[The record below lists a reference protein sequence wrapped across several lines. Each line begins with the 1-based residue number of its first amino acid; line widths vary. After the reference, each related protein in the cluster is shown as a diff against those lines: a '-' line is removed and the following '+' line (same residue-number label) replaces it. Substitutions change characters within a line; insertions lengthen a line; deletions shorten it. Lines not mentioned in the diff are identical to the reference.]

1 MAQKKKP
8 QKNSR
13 YNNLDNIKEPGGV
26 QIPYEFL
33 QCTKD
38 LSHKAFCIGVS
49 LYAYWQEEGEMEK
62 PRRRRINYVESI
74 SKDLEEDTAEV
85 QSCFD
90 ELIKAGVLKYHDNG
104 TLDMLNILDFANA
117 CTITVSAITCRAGL
131 SETL

>member
-38 LSHKAFCIGVS
+38 LSHMAFCIGIS

-62 PRRRRINYVESI
+62 PRRHQINYVESI
-74 SKDLEEDTAEV
+74 SKDLKKDPAEV

-104 TLDMLNILDFANA
+104 TLDMLNILDFTNA
-117 CTITVSAITCRAGL
+117 CTITVSAVTC
-131 SETL
+131 